1 MFFIKMITEVSK
13 MKEVIK
19 NNMEGLLFC
28 SVIIIIILCVNC
40 RYKYLNNME
49 GGNYIYNNISV
60 HE

>member
-1 MFFIKMITEVSK
+1 

-19 NNMEGLLFC
+19 NNLEGLLFC
-28 SVIIIIILCVNC
+28 SAIIIIILCVNY

>member
-1 MFFIKMITEVSK
+1 MTEVSK

-19 NNMEGLLFC
+19 NNLEGILFG
-28 SVIIIIILCVNC
+28 SVIVLVILCVNC